1 MNYKIEYNGK
11 ELEFDSENKAGEIKD
26 KIDGTTR
33 TVPIFMVYKI
43 SEDINSDKEIKKK
56 VDDALLDKTFAGM
69 KGEKGIKILED
80 RTGST
85 ETKDKK
91 KSKNSEADKK
101 NKLHFVELKIL
112 GHKGD
117 SKTGFNLGQWRAI
130 GVLDPNSKGFD
141 KEGKKQSVGAIYLFE
156 TTTGEKDK
164 TKETENLTK
173 KIKEFYKGDCKPSNS
188 AEKPNAGRVDKNQK
202 GRE

>member
-1 MNYKIEYNGK
+1 MHYRIEYNGN
-11 ELEFDSENKAGEIKD
+11 ELEFDSKNKAGEIND

-33 TVPIFMVYKI
+33 AVPIFMVKKV
-43 SEDINSDKEIKKK
+43 SEDINFDKEIKKK
-56 VDDALLDKTFAGM
+56 VDDALMDETFAGM

-91 KSKNSEADKK
+91 KSKNSEADEK

-117 SKTGFNLGQWRAI
+117 SKTGFNPGQWRAI

-141 KEGKKQSVGAIYLFE
+141 KDGKEQSIGAIYLFE
-156 TTTGEKDK
+156 TTTGKKDK
-164 TKETENLTK
+164 TKETEELTK
-173 KIKEFYKGDCKPSNS
+173 LIKERYKGDCKPKNS
-188 AEKPNAGRVDKNQK
+188 PENPNAGHVDKNQK